1 MDKPTNKRI
10 ELVIVPADDGT
21 KLGSANSI
29 STSSEKEVEDASA
42 LRMLKQIERFS
53 HELDTFTNK
62 VRSYLTIRRELIL
75 GLSS

>member
-42 LRMLKQIERFS
+42 LRMLKQIGGS
-53 HELDTFTNK
+53 PM
-62 VRSYLTIRRELIL
+62 S
-75 GLSS
+75 